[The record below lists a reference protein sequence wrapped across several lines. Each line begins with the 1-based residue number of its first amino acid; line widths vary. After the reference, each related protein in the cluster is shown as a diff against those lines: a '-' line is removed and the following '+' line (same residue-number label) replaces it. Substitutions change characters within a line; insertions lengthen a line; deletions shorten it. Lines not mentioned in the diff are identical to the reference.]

1 MSFPGGGRPSGV
13 GRVEVA
19 ILITAST
26 SSSVGGAPVDSRCC
40 CCGES
45 ADACPLCVC
54 ILVGVGEVLSR
65 GLELGRRSSATKLGP
80 AGDVE
85 GSVEPVRGGNA
96 EAGAVPV
103 IVDEAEPEVE
113 GIVATVDENIDDGEC
128 VDSNGAEAGGG
139 AAPL

>member
-1 MSFPGGGRPSGV
+1 M
-13 GRVEVA
+13 EVA

-45 ADACPLCVC
+45 ADARPLCVC
-54 ILVGVGEVLSR
+54 ILVGVGEVVSR
-65 GLELGRRSSATKLGP
+65 GLVLGRRSSATKLGP

-85 GSVEPVRGGNA
+85 GSVEPVRGGNV
-96 EAGAVPV
+96 EAAAVAV
-103 IVDEAEPEVE
+103 IVDEAEPDVE
-113 GIVATVDENIDDGEC
+113 GIAAIVDENIDGEC

-139 AAPL
+139 AAPF